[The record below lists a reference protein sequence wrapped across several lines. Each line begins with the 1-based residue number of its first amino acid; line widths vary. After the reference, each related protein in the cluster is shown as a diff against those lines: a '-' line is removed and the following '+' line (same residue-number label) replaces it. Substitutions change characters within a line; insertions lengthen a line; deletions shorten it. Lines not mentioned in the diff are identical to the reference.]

1 MNSELMPMKKT
12 IVASL
17 FLLIAFSGCSNN
29 PVIPEEQNLVLQ
41 AYLYADE
48 PVADITVMMSMPIS
62 SSDTS
67 NELVSAASV
76 ILYKNGVTYQLTP
89 SSSSSSKYLYS
100 GSDLQVKSGDQYTI
114 QVSYNGITASAETS
128 VPPKPVGLLTNTAT
142 ITFTKE
148 TVSTPFGGTFDR
160 VTTSDSL
167 IVSWSNPEG
176 APYYVVM
183 ESVDP
188 NRQSIRSD
196 SFPSFGNMRFVTEPT
211 TDDRYRAFE
220 QNINY
225 TGKHKITLY
234 RVNQEYVDLYKSR
247 EQDSRSLNEPLTNV
261 KNGLG
266 IFTAFASDSLFVDVV
281 LQ

>member
-1 MNSELMPMKKT
+1 MKQT
-12 IVASL
+12 ITVLL
-17 FLLIAFSGCSNN
+17 FLLLAVCGCTKN
-29 PVIPEEQNLVLQ
+29 PVIPEEKNLVLQ

-48 PVADITVMMSMPIS
+48 PVTDITVMLSSPIS

-67 NELVSAASV
+67 NELISGANV
-76 ILYKNGVTYQLTP
+76 ILYKNGDTYQLT
-89 SSSSSSKYLYS
+89 SSSFSAGNYVYM
-100 GSDLQVKSGDQYTI
+100 GSDLQIQSGDQYAI
-114 QVSYNGITASAETS
+114 HVIYDGITASAETK
-128 VPPKPVGLLTNTAT
+128 VPPKPIGLSTNTTT

-148 TVSTPFGGTFDR
+148 SLSTPFGGTMDR
-160 VTTSDSL
+160 ITTSDSL
-167 IVSWSNPEG
+167 IVSWSNSTG
-176 APYYVVM
+176 AAYYVVM

-196 SFPSFGNMRFVTEPT
+196 TFPSFANMRFVTEPT
-211 TDDRYRAFE
+211 TDDHYRAFE
-220 QNINY
+220 QDINY

-266 IFTAFASDSLFVDVV
+266 IFTAFASDSLFIDVV

>member
-1 MNSELMPMKKT
+1 MKQT
-12 IVASL
+12 IAALSV
-17 FLLIAFSGCSNN
+17 LLLAVCGCSEN
-29 PVIPEEQNLVLQ
+29 PILPEEQNLVLQ

-48 PVADITVMMSMPIS
+48 PVTDITVMMSRPIS
-62 SSDTS
+62 STDTS
-67 NELVSAASV
+67 NELVSEANV
-76 ILYKNGVTYQLTP
+76 TLYKNGVAYQLTA
-89 SSSSSSKYLYS
+89 SSSPGKYAYI
-100 GSDLQVKSGDQYTI
+100 GSDLQVQSGDQYTI
-114 QVSYNGITASAETS
+114 QVAYDGITASAETK
-128 VPPKPVGLLTNTAT
+128 VPPKPVGLSTNTPT

-148 TVSTPFGGTFDR
+148 TVSTPFGGTMER

-167 IVSWSNPEG
+167 IVSWSNPTG
-176 APYYVVM
+176 AAYYVVM
-183 ESVDP
+183 ESIDP

-196 SFPSFGNMRFVTEPT
+196 TFPSFANMRFVTEPT
-211 TDDRYRAFE
+211 TDDQYRAFE
-220 QNINY
+220 QDINY

-261 KNGLG
+261 KDGLG

>member
-1 MNSELMPMKKT
+1 MKQT
-12 IVASL
+12 IAALSL
-17 FLLIAFSGCSNN
+17 LLLAASGCSNN
-29 PVIPEEQNLVLQ
+29 PVVPEEKNLVLQ
-41 AYLYADE
+41 AYLYANE
-48 PVADITVMMSMPIS
+48 PVTDITVMMSNPIS

-67 NELVSAASV
+67 NELVSGANV
-76 ILYKNGVTYQLTP
+76 VLYKNGATYQLT
-89 SSSSSSKYLYS
+89 SSSSSAGKYVYLAN
-100 GSDLQVKSGDQYTI
+100 DLQVQSGDQYTI
-114 QVSYNGITASAETS
+114 QVSFEGITASAETE
-128 VPPKPVGLLTNTAT
+128 VPQKPVGLSTNTSS
-142 ITFTKE
+142 ITFTRE
-148 TVSTPFGGTFDR
+148 TVTTPFGGTMDR
-160 VTTSDSL
+160 ITTSDSL
-167 IVSWSNPEG
+167 IVSWGNSTG
-176 APYYVVM
+176 AAYYVVM

-196 SFPSFGNMRFVTEPT
+196 TFPSFANMRFVTEPT

-220 QNINY
+220 QDINY

-266 IFTAFASDSLFVDVV
+266 IFTAFASDSLFINVV